1 MPAVMTKFE
10 PKSIA
15 ALSIAQ
21 WQSLI
26 ADCAGK
32 AASSPYQAN
41 YSNEVRSL
49 VRPFMS
55 ELTIEE
61 TWLFE
66 LNVGLCLLRKQAP
79 GSHTG
84 YFAHVTTSETILAIE
99 KHLHSGLQA
108 EIAVKQR
115 ARLLETAAYIRKT
128 AIEEESAP
136 PAYLDIYVE
145 LWITYISPM
154 LDNDGLFTEEL
165 TRLDKTAE
173 AASTAVNGSSR
184 DKANSS
190 SREEISQ
197 SNAGSTGANE
207 KSRVKTGQVFYTEAL
222 ASDRGK
228 SKANGLFPY
237 VARAWMR
244 FWLNE
249 DQEAWRLLEAAER
262 HRLKP
267 AQVLRFLRLL
277 KDTGQ
282 WSRLEAWLIHCAT
295 ERIGRSYGSVEEYG
309 RYWDAVVEHLPE
321 AEEKM
326 WGAIMSLLPYSSSLY
341 EEKLLR
347 HGHWRQWVDYQLSL
361 GSDPLDFRAKDLQPV
376 VKEAPEALLP
386 FYHQGVENYLLL
398 KNRDGY
404 KRAVKLLK
412 RLGQIYKKLKRE
424 QQWDAYMDSFARRH
438 SRLRALQEELRKGG
452 LIP

>member
-10 PKSIA
+10 PKSIT
-15 ALSIAQ
+15 ALSIVQ

-26 ADCAGK
+26 ADCAEK

-49 VRPFMS
+49 VRPFMT

-66 LNVGLCLLRKQAP
+66 LNVGLCLLHKQAP

-84 YFAHVTTSETILAIE
+84 YFAHMTTSETILAIE

-108 EIAVKQR
+108 EIAVKQQ

-154 LDNDGLFTEEL
+154 ADNDGLFTEEL
-165 TRLDKTAE
+165 ARLTESAKTANIATIEGSQRNTGLSAASE
-173 AASTAVNGSSR
+173 AART
-184 DKANSS
+184 K
-190 SREEISQ
+190 
-197 SNAGSTGANE
+197 TGAAAGTGAAFGSGQE
-207 KSRVKTGQVFYTEAL
+207 K
-222 ASDRGK
+222 
-228 SKANGLFPY
+228 KANGLFAY

-244 FWLNE
+244 FWLGE

-262 HRLKP
+262 HRIKP

-277 KDTGQ
+277 KDTSQ
-282 WSRLEAWLIHCAT
+282 WSRLEAWLSHCAT

-309 RYWDAVVEHLPE
+309 RYWDAVVEQLPE

-341 EEKLLR
+341 EEKLMR
-347 HGHWRQWVDYQLSL
+347 FGRWRQWVDYQLSL
-361 GSDPLDFRAKDLQPV
+361 GSDPLDFRVKDLQSIE
-376 VKEAPEALLP
+376 KGAPETLLP
-386 FYHQGVENYLLL
+386 FYHQGAEKYLLL

-412 RLGQIYKKLKRE
+412 RLAKLYKKLKRE
-424 QQWDAYMDSFARRH
+424 QQWEAYIASFARRH

>member
-15 ALSIAQ
+15 ALSIVQ

-32 AASSPYQAN
+32 AASSPFQAG
-41 YSNEVRSL
+41 YGNEVRSL
-49 VRPFMS
+49 VSPYLS
-55 ELTIEE
+55 GLAIEE
-61 TWLFE
+61 AWLLQ
-66 LNVGLCLLRKQAP
+66 LNVGLFLLRKHAS
-79 GSHTG
+79 GGHSG
-84 YFAHVTTSETILAIE
+84 YFAHVAASEALLAIE
-99 KHLHSGLQA
+99 NHIHSALQT
-108 EIAVKQR
+108 EIATNQR
-115 ARLLETAAYIRKT
+115 ERLLETIAYIRDT
-128 AIEEESAP
+128 AISDELAP
-136 PAYLDIYVE
+136 PAFLDIYVE
-145 LWITYISPM
+145 LWITLLSPM
-154 LDNDGLFTEEL
+154 AHDHHLFKEEL
-165 TRLDKTAE
+165 TRLDETAE

-190 SREEISQ
+190 SHEEISE

-207 KSRVKTGQVFYTEAL
+207 KSRVKTGQAFYTEAL

-228 SKANGLFPY
+228 SKDEGLFAY

-282 WSRLEAWLIHCAT
+282 WSRLEAWLSHCAT

-309 RYWDAVVEHLPE
+309 RYWDAVVEQLPR

-424 QQWDAYMDSFARRH
+424 QQWEAYMDSFARRH

-452 LIP
+452 LLP